1 MVPIFLPFCHLA
13 NLFFFFFNHFIK
25 ITTAPLG
32 LIYVF
37 KAEKGKEEER
47 LMTNRLPFLSYWPE
61 LCPMTS
67 AGCKGRYDPPT
78 ESNTTVM
85 QNVKQKE

>member
-1 MVPIFLPFCHLA
+1 
-13 NLFFFFFNHFIK
+13 
-25 ITTAPLG
+25 
-32 LIYVF
+32 
-37 KAEKGKEEER
+37 
-47 LMTNRLPFLSYWPE
+47 MTSRLPFLSYWPE

-85 QNVKQKE
+85 QNVKRKE